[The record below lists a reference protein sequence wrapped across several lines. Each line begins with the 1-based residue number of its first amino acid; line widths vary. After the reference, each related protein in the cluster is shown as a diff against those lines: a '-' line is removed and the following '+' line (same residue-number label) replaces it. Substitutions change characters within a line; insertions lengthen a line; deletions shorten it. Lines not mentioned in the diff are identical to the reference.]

1 MFVFASG
8 PRPSFTKT
16 IIFLGFL
23 TGQAIKEKKIKR
35 ERDYMII
42 LFDILSCNTSY
53 SCDFAKMS
61 TEIKPTLFFSALEH
75 FHHLHRDGFRQTVPL
90 LI

>member
-1 MFVFASG
+1 
-8 PRPSFTKT
+8 
-16 IIFLGFL
+16 
-23 TGQAIKEKKIKR
+23 
-35 ERDYMII
+35 MII